1 MKLEYFAD
9 TNTLYFEFAD
19 GPASDTEV
27 LVEGL
32 VADFD
37 AKGQIIG
44 LEIDNWQHT
53 DLSSVVMQGFAHAAT
68 VEEAPWEKP
77 S

>member
-1 MKLEYFAD
+1 MTLEYFAE
-9 TNTLYFEFAD
+9 TNTLYIEFAD

-37 AKGQIIG
+37 ARARLLDWKLITGS
-44 LEIDNWQHT
+44 T
-53 DLSSVVMQGFAHAAT
+53 PT
-68 VEEAPWEKP
+68 
-77 S
+77 